1 LDAQGLDLVRDKGA
15 SLVWCPSSNHFLLG
29 RTLGAEALQAGIPI
43 ALGSDSALTAAG
55 DLLDELQ
62 IARAC
67 GREPDELYRMVTEI
81 PARMLRLPATK
92 DQAVFRD
99 KGGKPS
105 ETLLSGDPP
114 EMVIVKGKIKLIAPH
129 LAERMKPMPAR
140 YARLILE
147 GRPEVQVAADI
158 ANLYKQAQR
167 ALGEVHLAGRRVHSS

>member
-1 LDAQGLDLVRDKGA
+1 
-15 SLVWCPSSNHFLLG
+15 
-29 RTLGAEALQAGIPI
+29 
-43 ALGSDSALTAAG
+43 
-55 DLLDELQ
+55 
-62 IARAC
+62 
-67 GREPDELYRMVTEI
+67 
-81 PARMLRLPATK
+81 MLRLPATK

-114 EMVIVKGKIKLIAPH
+114 EMVIVKDKIKLIAPH

-158 ANLYKQAQR
+158 ADLYKQAQR